1 MWAFRWLPTQIRP
14 DRRSWGSREL
24 RSLFRTG
31 AAGMCGCHKIQDS
44 DFSKSWT
51 VTRDYPTV
59 GFRVRRFGDR
69 SGHCGSLRLALTR
82 ATASKF
88 LHGLPALG
96 ESLVTVGHGAVPYAL
111 DGKRP
116 RPKSP
121 APALSTGSVNCT
133 FSRPCSLVCRM
144 PPRSRLWAKQRST
157 ISARSLTVS
166 RVPPELSRGVPRQR
180 L

>member
-1 MWAFRWLPTQIRP
+1 
-14 DRRSWGSREL
+14 
-24 RSLFRTG
+24 
-31 AAGMCGCHKIQDS
+31 MCGFHKIQDS

-69 SGHCGSLRLALTR
+69 LGHCDTLRLALTR
-82 ATASKF
+82 ATASKI

-96 ESLVTVGHGAVPYAL
+96 ESLVTVGLGAMPYVL

-121 APALSTGSVNCT
+121 APALSTGSVNAAYGSCV
-133 FSRPCSLVCRM
+133 R
-144 PPRSRLWAKQRST
+144 
-157 ISARSLTVS
+157 
-166 RVPPELSRGVPRQR
+166 RVRKGSG
-180 L
+180 